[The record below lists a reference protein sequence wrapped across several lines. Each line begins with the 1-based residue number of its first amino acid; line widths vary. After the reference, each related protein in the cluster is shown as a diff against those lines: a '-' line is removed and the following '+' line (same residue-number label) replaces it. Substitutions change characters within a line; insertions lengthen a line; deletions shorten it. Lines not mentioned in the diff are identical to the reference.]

1 MDDYYG
7 FAAFFSQIGR
17 KQADDPREVIVF
29 NSGGGEVTHP
39 VTKQQMKPKFLGG
52 AAPDVAGKDRRQ
64 VLAAW
69 LASPDNPYFATNLA
83 NIVWAHF
90 FGRGIIDEVDD
101 VRVSNPPSNG
111 ELLTELGKRFTDY
124 KYDFKKLVQDICT
137 SRTYQLSTVPNESNE
152 SDTRNFARQSVR
164 RIRAETMLDVIS
176 QATETKN
183 KFPGLPLGARAVQ
196 IADGNVSTYFLTTFG
211 RATRETVCSCE
222 VKLEPTLSQSLHML
236 NGDATTNRIRQGGL
250 IPKRLAEK
258 KTPEQI
264 IEELYLRTLV
274 RRPAPIEMDRLKA
287 ALNEEPDKAKGLE
300 DVFWALMNT
309 REFVFNH

>member
-1 MDDYYG
+1 
-7 FAAFFSQIGR
+7 
-17 KQADDPREVIVF
+17 
-29 NSGGGEVTHP
+29 
-39 VTKQQMKPKFLGG
+39 MKPKFLGG
-52 AAPDVAGKDRRQ
+52 DAPDMAGKDRRE
-64 VLAAW
+64 VMAKW
-69 LASPDNPYFATNLA
+69 LASPENPYFATNLA

-90 FGRGIIDEVDD
+90 FGKGIIDEVDD

-111 ELLTELGKRFTDY
+111 PLLDELGKKFTDY
-124 KYDFKKLVQDICT
+124 KYDFKKLVKDICT
-137 SRTYQLSTVPNESNE
+137 SRTYQLSTIPNASNE

-196 IADGNVSTYFLTTFG
+196 IADGNVTNYFLTTFG
-211 RATRETVCSCE
+211 RATRESVCSCE

-236 NGDATTNRIRQGGL
+236 NGDATTQRIRQGGL

-258 KTPEQI
+258 RTPDQI

-274 RRPAPIEMDRLKA
+274 RKPAPIEMDRLRA